1 MATLNKLPC
10 YDYNMLKEN
19 SDDSLPL
26 TRLFRSPS
34 AKVLDFLFLNRDFDY
49 SESDIS
55 QLAGVPSRTLQR
67 VLPILKEEKLIRK
80 TRTSSRSTM
89 YTANLDSGVGES
101 LFQYVKQSIEANLDT
116 ISESS
121 IDSEQIE
128 KTTDRIGLNSTI
140 HS

>member
-1 MATLNKLPC
+1 MLNQ
-10 YDYNMLKEN
+10 N
-19 SDDSLPL
+19 SEESLPL
-26 TRLFRSPS
+26 TRLFGSPS

-55 QLAGVPSRTLQR
+55 QLSGVPSRTLQR
-67 VLPILKEEKLIRK
+67 VLPILKEEKLIKK

-116 ISESS
+116 ITEPKVVSDQRE
-121 IDSEQIE
+121 DMVNQ
-128 KTTDRIGLNSTI
+128 IGLKSTI

>member
-1 MATLNKLPC
+1 MYYNYSMLNQ
-10 YDYNMLKEN
+10 N
-19 SDDSLPL
+19 SEESLPL

-55 QLAGVPSRTLQR
+55 QLSGVPARTLQR
-67 VLPILKEEKLIRK
+67 VLPILKEEKLIKK

-116 ISESS
+116 ITEPTIVS
-121 IDSEQIE
+121 DQR
-128 KTTDRIGLNSTI
+128 KDTTDQIGLRTTI

>member
-1 MATLNKLPC
+1 MLNQ
-10 YDYNMLKEN
+10 N
-19 SDDSLPL
+19 SEESLPL

-55 QLAGVPSRTLQR
+55 QLSGVPARTLQR
-67 VLPILKEEKLIRK
+67 VLPILKEEKLIKK

-116 ISESS
+116 ITEPTIVS
-121 IDSEQIE
+121 DQR
-128 KTTDRIGLNSTI
+128 KDTTDQIGLRTTI